1 MTPSKGHMTSFTW
14 MGTPFVPLLPPLEI
28 PFGGVGAPWGDLEG
42 HMTPPKG
49 HVTSWMRMGTPFV
62 PPICPP
68 PSESHKEGGGGDG
81 HLGVVT
87 LRVT

>member
-49 HVTSWMRMGTPFV
+49 HVTSWTRVETPFV
-62 PPICPP
+62 PLLPP
-68 PSESHKEGGGGDG
+68 LRIPWGGGGG
-81 HLGVVT
+81 PGGVT